1 MNFSEEF
8 RDSRVRFSI
17 HIPFSNSSW
26 PVEYEILYLGL
37 LWLCPLMLRLTDIF
51 MAGRAVSSP
60 AQGRVHVHLR
70 HTLEYYISFRAVLN
84 SVLRLTLLKSP
95 LTHRSPMVS
104 HLSHVQW
111 LPALIPLREFIPIAG
126 SENGRSRS
134 CLCQVAHLPSRHA
147 TLHLKSVM
155 FPGY

>member
-26 PVEYEILYLGL
+26 PVEYEILYFGL

-84 SVLRLTLLKSP
+84 SVLRLTSP
-95 LTHRSPMVS
+95 EVSTDSQVS
-104 HLSHVQW
+104 H
-111 LPALIPLREFIPIAG
+111 G
-126 SENGRSRS
+126 
-134 CLCQVAHLPSRHA
+134 
-147 TLHLKSVM
+147 
-155 FPGY
+155 